1 MIWWKTK
8 KVVAVYLYDPTQE
21 DIDVI
26 KQMAKQIN
34 TRKLNDVKKKLSE

>member
-8 KVVAVYLYDPTQE
+8 KVVSIYLYDPTQE

-26 KQMAKQIN
+26 KHMAKQIN